1 MSIAEHRTPRPIASA
16 LRAGGFALLLFYS
29 SAASAEYRLLPGD
42 AVEISVAGLPE
53 LRQRAQISV
62 DGAASLP
69 LVGEVNLAGLTLEE
83 ARAKIQVLLPKGGL
97 TRRTDDGRE
106 YPVIVSPGEI
116 TIVVAEY
123 RPVYLNGDISKPG
136 AQPFRP
142 GMTVR
147 QAVALAGGYDVARF
161 RMNNPFMEQAEL
173 RGEYQSLWAEF
184 AKTQALVARLRAE
197 LDGKQSFEQGDLTKT
212 PIPATLANAIIAN
225 EQERMKVRGA
235 DYAKEKAYLDGAVKQ
250 EDQRAAVLGEQYRQ
264 EKEGTKVDQED
275 LQRVQELY
283 QRGNMAVTRVSDARR
298 SLLLS
303 STRALQ
309 TAVQLAQV
317 ERERGDLGRKLE
329 RLDDTRRLSLLSELQ
344 DANGKLAE
352 IRAKLS
358 AVGEK
363 LTYAGL
369 VRSQLVRGK
378 GSAPEIIVYRTTS
391 KGRQRIESNEDADLQ
406 PGDTIE
412 VSLQGDLLP
421 SSSAPPP
428 HTD

>member
-1 MSIAEHRTPRPIASA
+1 
-16 LRAGGFALLLFYS
+16 
-29 SAASAEYRLLPGD
+29 
-42 AVEISVAGLPE
+42 
-53 LRQRAQISV
+53 
-62 DGAASLP
+62 
-69 LVGEVNLAGLTLEE
+69 
-83 ARAKIQVLLPKGGL
+83 
-97 TRRTDDGRE
+97 
-106 YPVIVSPGEI
+106 
-116 TIVVAEY
+116 
-123 RPVYLNGDISKPG
+123 
-136 AQPFRP
+136 
-142 GMTVR
+142 
-147 QAVALAGGYDVARF
+147 
-161 RMNNPFMEQAEL
+161 
-173 RGEYQSLWAEF
+173 
-184 AKTQALVARLRAE
+184 
-197 LDGKQSFEQGDLTKT
+197 
-212 PIPATLANAIIAN
+212 
-225 EQERMKVRGA
+225 
-235 DYAKEKAYLDGAVKQ
+235 
-250 EDQRAAVLGEQYRQ
+250 
-264 EKEGTKVDQED
+264 
-275 LQRVQELY
+275 
-283 QRGNMAVTRVSDARR
+283 MAVTRVSDARR

>member
-1 MSIAEHRTPRPIASA
+1 
-16 LRAGGFALLLFYS
+16 
-29 SAASAEYRLLPGD
+29 LPGD

-344 DANGKLAE
+344 EANGKLAE